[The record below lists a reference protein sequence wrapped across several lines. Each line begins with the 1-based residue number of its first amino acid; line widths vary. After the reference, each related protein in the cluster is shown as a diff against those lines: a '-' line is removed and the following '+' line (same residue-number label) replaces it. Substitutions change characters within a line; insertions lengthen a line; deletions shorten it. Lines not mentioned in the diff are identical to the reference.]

1 MALFLKLHWQGHNT
15 KGPFA
20 VFSEIPCCSRHIISQ
35 ALRSWCEACG
45 ATLLN
50 SLCRFAALER
60 QLAIRSIGLAKHRI
74 ESSQA
79 EEAISYTKPQARF
92 SVKWG
97 MQHLYRTGRRT
108 KEETSAR
115 KSPG

>member
-1 MALFLKLHWQGHNT
+1 MPTIEANLVARVGARVEAL
-15 KGPFA
+15 
-20 VFSEIPCCSRHIISQ
+20 SSQ
-35 ALRSWCEACG
+35 TYSSQ
-45 ATLLN
+45 TY
-50 SLCRFAALER
+50 
-60 QLAIRSIGLAKHRI
+60 
-74 ESSQA
+74 SSQA

-97 MQHLYRTGRRT
+97 MQHLYRTGRQT

>member
-1 MALFLKLHWQGHNT
+1 MPTIEANLVARVG
-15 KGPFA
+15 A
-20 VFSEIPCCSRHIISQ
+20 RVEASQ
-35 ALRSWCEACG
+35 TYSSQ
-45 ATLLN
+45 TY
-50 SLCRFAALER
+50 
-60 QLAIRSIGLAKHRI
+60 
-74 ESSQA
+74 SSQA